1 MKRIDKIKAMTID
14 EMAQRFAVNFLAGCY
29 AVLRKA
35 EIPEDIIRDFG
46 RKNLVDIICEYKQWL
61 QQEVSE

>member
-1 MKRIDKIKAMTID
+1 MKRIDKIKAMTLD

-46 RKNLVDIICEYKQWL
+46 RKNLVDIICEYKKML
-61 QQEVSE
+61 QVGSEG